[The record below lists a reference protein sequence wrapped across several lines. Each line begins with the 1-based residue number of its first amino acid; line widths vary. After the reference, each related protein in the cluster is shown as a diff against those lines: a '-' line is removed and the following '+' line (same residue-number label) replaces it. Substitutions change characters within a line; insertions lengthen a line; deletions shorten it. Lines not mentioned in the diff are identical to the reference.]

1 MATFVAGSHL
11 QAVVVGDSDDE
22 FVIYA
27 ATLLKGEGI
36 TFSCCDDV
44 YLTVAELA
52 KNANENVLIIS
63 RLSELSKEQGRF
75 FHIAGEKGCHCC
87 CLAEV
92 NSTCRQQFPVVV
104 ETGASIINR
113 PAELKEVVAEL
124 LANGWICSTEKKQ
137 KKGASAFN
145 KNDFLTTKAEL
156 EALLRFR

>member
-1 MATFVAGSHL
+1 MSAFVAGSHL
-11 QAVVVGDSDDE
+11 QAIVVGDSDDE

-27 ATLLKGEGI
+27 TTLLDDEGI
-36 TFSCCDDV
+36 AFSCCDDV
-44 YLTVAELA
+44 YSTVAELA
-52 KNANENVLIIS
+52 KDTNKNVLIIG
-63 RLSELSKEQGRF
+63 RLSELNKEQGRF

-87 CLAEV
+87 YLAEA
-92 NSTCRQQFPVVV
+92 NSTRRQQLPVVV

-113 PAELKEVVAEL
+113 PAELKNVVTEL

-156 EALLRFR
+156 DALLEFR